1 VVKIKFSGRDC
12 WVCRSRE
19 KCIRS
24 TKKYPRRTMTVRPR
38 EQYLALKAAREREAT
53 PEFKK
58 EYAKWAAIEGTIS
71 QGART

>member
-1 VVKIKFSGRDC
+1 
-12 WVCRSRE
+12 
-19 KCIRS
+19 
-24 TKKYPRRTMTVRPR
+24 MTVRPR
-38 EQYLALKAAREREAT
+38 EQYLALKAARESEAI